1 MKTRFQVIEGSA
13 TDEQREQDE
22 VMAVLNWILYGKA
35 AAEGDEEK
43 ARMHK
48 DIAQELGRR
57 HTPLERE
64 QLRVIPGKK
73 S

>member
-1 MKTRFQVIEGSA
+1 MQRKFRIIEGGT
-13 TDEQREQDE
+13 TDEQREQE
-22 VMAVLNWILYGKA
+22 QALAVLNWILYGKA